1 MERGTHAAL
10 LAARGLY
17 ASMWNRQREV
27 EEAREILESV
37 DEEEAAESGS
47 VAAADKAAAIEPE
60 PRADREIPLADLPA
74 E

>member
-37 DEEEAAESGS
+37 DEEETAESGG

-60 PRADREIPLADLPA
+60 PRADREIPLADIPA